1 MNKFKMLVSAIA
13 ISAVISSAAF
23 ARDIAPSNT
32 VTQPVKVVSPT
43 GLPKKYLGETIQVSF
58 TIGTAGKPS
67 NIKMESHYDR
77 ALARSVIP
85 AVAQWRFVP
94 VVKDGHA
101 VSLRVIQPITFVV
114 KS

>member
-43 GLPKKYLGETIQVSF
+43 GLPK
-58 TIGTAGKPS
+58 TAGKPS
-67 NIKMESHYDR
+67 NIQMESHYDR